1 MIKLAN
7 NIEEQKNIDLTDNE
21 LQYLYEKGN
30 EELMDIKKISK
41 DFLSILN
48 TTVLGKVLLQS
59 LATIPEVIINTTN
72 NILPALLVGEY
83 DIYLDTSSDYNKDD
97 LEEARQEL
105 YNKLKDTYL

>member
-1 MIKLAN
+1 MISFLLRYNLLSLFSILKKR
-7 NIEEQKNIDLTDNE
+7 KNSFIL
-21 LQYLYEKGN
+21 
-30 EELMDIKKISK
+30 SS
-41 DFLSILN
+41 LSICLN
-48 TTVLGKVLLQS
+48 NTM
-59 LATIPEVIINTTN
+59 IINTTN

>member
-1 MIKLAN
+1 M
-7 NIEEQKNIDLTDNE
+7 
-21 LQYLYEKGN
+21 
-30 EELMDIKKISK
+30 
-41 DFLSILN
+41 
-48 TTVLGKVLLQS
+48 
-59 LATIPEVIINTTN
+59 IINTTN